1 MITDTPTTML
11 HADRTRTAL
20 VHGAKQPWLRSPE
33 PGVERRLLERAGG
46 EVALATSIVRYA
58 PHSRFAVHEHALG
71 EEFLVL
77 EGTFS
82 DEHGHYPA
90 GTYVRNPP
98 GSRHAPFSDAGCV
111 IFVKL
116 RQMHPADRHAVRAF
130 AHDRVWQRVSA
141 TREVCV
147 LHQADGRVVQLERLA
162 PGGELAL
169 GGAND
174 AQELFVVDGA
184 AMLRDGAAA
193 ALERWSWLRR
203 PHGAA
208 ARVSASSGALLWT
221 QRGHLP
227 LATERASPG

>member
-1 MITDTPTTML
+1 MITETPTMML
-11 HADRTRTAL
+11 HADRTRVAL
-20 VHGAKQPWLRSPE
+20 VHGATLPWLSSPE

-58 PHSRFAVHEHALG
+58 PHSRFAAHEHALG

-116 RQMHPADRHAVRAF
+116 RQMHPTDRHAVRAF
-130 AHDRVWQRVSA
+130 VHDRVWQRVSA
-141 TREVCV
+141 MRAVCV

-169 GGAND
+169 GGAAD
-174 AQELFVVDGA
+174 AQELFVVDGT
-184 AMLRDGAAA
+184 
-193 ALERWSWLRR
+193 ALLHDSAVAPLQRWSWLRR
-203 PHGAA
+203 PQGAA
-208 ARVSASSGALLWT
+208 ARVSAPVGALLWT

-227 LATERASPG
+227 LAAEQASPG

>member
-1 MITDTPTTML
+1 MITETTML

-20 VHGAKQPWLRSPE
+20 VHGAALPWLRSPE

-58 PHSRFAVHEHALG
+58 PGSRFATHEHALG

-82 DEHGHYPA
+82 DEHGHYQA

-98 GSRHAPFSDAGCV
+98 GSRHAPFSVTGCV

-130 AHDRVWQRVSA
+130 AHHRSWQRVSA
-141 TREVCV
+141 KREECV
-147 LHQADGRVVQLERLA
+147 LHQADGRLVQLQRLA
-162 PGGELAL
+162 AGGELAL
-169 GGAND
+169 GGATD

-184 AMLRDGAAA
+184 AVLHDGATTP
-193 ALERWSWLRR
+193 LQRWGWLRR
-203 PHGAA
+203 PQGAA
-208 ARVSASSGALLWT
+208 ARVGAPDGALLWT

-227 LATERASPG
+227 AADTAQRS

>member
-1 MITDTPTTML
+1 MTTDTPTTML
-11 HADRTRTAL
+11 HADRTRAAL
-20 VHGAKQPWLRSPE
+20 VHGAKQPWLHSPE
-33 PGVERRLLERAGG
+33 PGVERRMLERAGG

-58 PHSRFAVHEHALG
+58 PNSRFPAHGHSLG

-98 GSRHAPFSDAGCV
+98 ESRHAPFSEAGCV
-111 IFVKL
+111 ILVKL

-130 AHDRVWQRVSA
+130 AHDRVWHRVSA

-147 LHQADGRVVQLERLA
+147 LHQADGRTVQLEKLA

-169 GGAND
+169 GGTTD

-184 AMLRDGAAA
+184 AVLLDGEPT
-193 ALERWSWLRR
+193 ALERWSWLRW
-203 PHGAA
+203 PHDAA
-208 ARVSASSGALLWT
+208 ARISTPGGALLWT

-227 LATERASPG
+227 LGADAALQR

>member
-1 MITDTPTTML
+1 MTAAATTQL
-11 HADRTRTAL
+11 NADRTHTAI
-20 VHGAKQPWLRSPE
+20 VHGAMAPWVRSPE

-58 PHSRFAVHEHALG
+58 PRSRFAAHGHALG

-77 EGTFS
+77 EGTFA
-82 DEHGHYPA
+82 DQHGRYPA

-98 GSRHAPFSDAGCV
+98 GSQHAPFSDSGCV

-116 RQMHPADRHAVRAF
+116 RQMHPTDRHAVHAF
-130 AHDRVWQRVSA
+130 AHARVWQPTSA
-141 TREVCV
+141 AREVCE
-147 LHQADGRVVQLERLA
+147 LHQAEGLVVQLERLA

-169 GGAND
+169 GGTED

-184 AMLRDGAAA
+184 AVLHDHGAAIT
-193 ALERWSWLRR
+193 LQRWSWLRR
-203 PHGAA
+203 AQGAA
-208 ARVSASSGALLWT
+208 ARITSATGALLWT

-227 LATERASPG
+227 RAAQR

>member
-1 MITDTPTTML
+1 MTTDTPTML

-20 VHGAKQPWLRSPE
+20 MHGATLPWLRSPE

-58 PHSRFAVHEHALG
+58 PNSRFAAHEHALG

-82 DEHGHYPA
+82 DEHGHHPP

-130 AHDRVWQRVSA
+130 ERERVWQRVSA
-141 TREVCV
+141 TRDVCV

-169 GGAND
+169 GGATD

-184 AMLRDGAAA
+184 AVLHDGEVKP
-193 ALERWSWLRR
+193 LERWSWLRR
-203 PHGAA
+203 PLVAA
-208 ARVSASSGALLWT
+208 ARVSALGCALLWT

-227 LATERASPG
+227 PAAEPSQRG